1 MSLGIILFPLYFNG
15 VTYNTYNNRKNFENP
30 ILRGRDSLAS
40 DKEKEISELKLNEL
54 LATANQFIIRRTA
67 ALLSKYCNKKILPFF
82 YFYFCIIVPVKYE
95 YVVFCKF
102 SPLQRQVYENFT
114 KSKQV
119 KKLLNGDGT
128 IQPLRAITLLKKLCN
143 HPALLVNVEGNNN
156 SYSSSTRGSSSNKP
170 LHGAHQVKSDDFDVN
185 MFPPE
190 FDFGGCQTE
199 FSGKMQLLDKML
211 TKMR

>member
-1 MSLGIILFPLYFNG
+1 MSLGIIFCSLYISNG
-15 VTYNTYNNRKNFENP
+15 VTYNTRKNFENP

-40 DKEKEISELKLNEL
+40 DKDKEISELKLNEL

-67 ALLSKYCNKKILPFF
+67 ALLSKYCNKKIPFF
-82 YFYFCIIVPVKYE
+82 FYFCIIVPVKYE